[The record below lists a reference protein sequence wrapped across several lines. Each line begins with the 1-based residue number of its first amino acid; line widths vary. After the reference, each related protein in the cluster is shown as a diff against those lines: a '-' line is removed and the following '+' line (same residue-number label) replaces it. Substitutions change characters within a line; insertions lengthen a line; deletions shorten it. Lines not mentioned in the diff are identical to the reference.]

1 MDDVLVFRGCLR
13 KSPSQADL
21 ARSWQM
27 RDPDAEIWG
36 TVDKIDL
43 SQSILFSNDEKI
55 VRREVR
61 VVFGVSIESPLLIG
75 C

>member
-1 MDDVLVFRGCLR
+1 
-13 KSPSQADL
+13 
-21 ARSWQM
+21 M

-61 VVFGVSIESPLLIG
+61 VVFGVSIASLPA
-75 C
+75 